1 MIESLRDYLEVMKA
15 KNRVLEVKDPVL
27 REDIPELI
35 DRLSASKKVL
45 LFENVVGYELRMVAN
60 LVPSQDVFGILFGDE
75 NNPRSA
81 FLERT
86 TKRHAKI
93 AVSRGPLVSI
103 DVNGKDLLDILPIL
117 KHYKDDSAPYI
128 TTSVLSSIDP
138 DSGLVGRGIH
148 RMEYR
153 GGNLMGASLINPP
166 LGEIYQKYRARHQK
180 MPISVAI
187 GVDPILFLSMALK
200 VPLETDKLEVTG
212 GLRGGGV
219 EVVPSFDSP
228 IQVPAG
234 SEIIL
239 EGYVDPEKGKQDGPL
254 GEISGYY
261 LTIKETPTV
270 VVQRLSYRESP
281 IYHALLPTCP
291 EADMYLTFVSS
302 AHLEDN
308 VKRLFPFITRITFV
322 ERTFGASVVVNVKN
336 VEGPKVKSLL
346 MSLLSFPMI
355 KKAIIVDEDVNPED
369 LKDVDWA
376 FVTRCFAGEDIVIAK
391 GLQGQPID
399 PQAKDGR
406 GVAKL
411 GIDATIQ
418 GKSMEPRALVAKGD
432 SRRIDKIL
440 NSVGGCYE

>member
-1 MIESLRDYLEVMKA
+1 MIKSLREYLEVMRA
-15 KNRVLEVKDPVL
+15 KDRVLEVEDPVL

-35 DRLSASKKVL
+35 DRLSARNKVL
-45 LFENVVGYELRMVAN
+45 FFENIEGYDFRMVAN

-75 NNPRSA
+75 RNPRSA

-86 TKRHAKI
+86 SKRHSKI
-93 AVSRGPLVSI
+93 AVSRAPLVSI
-103 DVNGKDLLDILPIL
+103 DLDGKDLLEILPIL

-166 LGEIYQKYRARHQK
+166 LGEIYQKYRVRHER
-180 MPISVAI
+180 MPITVAI
-187 GVDPILFLSMALK
+187 GVDPLMFLSMALK
-200 VPLETDKLEVTG
+200 VPLETDKLEVSG
-212 GLRGGGV
+212 GLRGAGI

-228 IQVPAG
+228 IQVPAE

-239 EGYVDPEKGKQDGPL
+239 EGYVDPDMGRQDGPL

-270 VVQRLSYRESP
+270 VVQRLSYRKDP

-302 AHLEDN
+302 AHLEDS
-308 VKRLFPFITRITFV
+308 VKKLYPFISKITFIQ
-322 ERTFGASVVVNVKN
+322 RTFGASVVVNVKS
-336 VEGPKVKSLL
+336 VDGPKVKSLL

-355 KKAIIVDEDVNPED
+355 KKAIVVDEDVNPED
-369 LKDVDWA
+369 LKDVEWA
-376 FVTRCFAGEDIVIAK
+376 FVTRCFASEDIIIAK

-406 GVAKL
+406 GVTKV

-418 GKSMEPRALVAKGD
+418 GKLMEPRALVAKGD
-432 SRRIDKIL
+432 SGRIDKIL
-440 NSVGGCYE
+440 NSIGGRYE

>member
-1 MIESLRDYLEVMKA
+1 MIKSLREYLDMMKA
-15 KNRVLEVKDPVL
+15 ENRFLVVKDPVL

-45 LFENVVGYELRMVAN
+45 FFENVEGYDFRMVAN

-75 NNPRSA
+75 SNPRNA
-81 FLERT
+81 FLERAS
-86 TKRHAKI
+86 KRHTKI
-93 AVSRGPLVSI
+93 PISRGPLITV
-103 DVNGKDLLDILPIL
+103 DVRGKDLLDILPIL
-117 KHYKDDSAPYI
+117 KHYRDDSAPYI
-128 TTSVLSSIDP
+128 TTSILSSIDP

-166 LGEIYQKYRARHQK
+166 LGEIYQKYKARHEK
-180 MPISVAI
+180 MPIAVTI
-187 GVDPILFLSMALK
+187 GVDPIVFLSMALK

-212 GLRGGGV
+212 GLRGSGI

-228 IQVPAG
+228 IQVPAE

-239 EGYVDPEKGKQDGPL
+239 EGYVDPDKGQQDGPL

-302 AHLEDN
+302 AHLEDS
-308 VKRLFPFITRITFV
+308 VKKLFPFITRITFIQ
-322 ERTFGASVVVNVKN
+322 RTFGASVVVNVKS

-355 KKAIIVDEDVNPED
+355 KKAIVVDEDVNPED
-369 LKDVDWA
+369 LKDVEWA
-376 FVTRCFAGEDIVIAK
+376 FVTRCFSSEDIVIAK

-406 GVAKL
+406 GVTKI
-411 GIDATIQ
+411 GIDATVQ
-418 GKSMEPRALVAKGD
+418 GKSMESRALVVRGD
-432 SRRIDKIL
+432 SGRIDKIL
-440 NSVGGCYE
+440 NSIGGRYE

>member
-1 MIESLRDYLEVMKA
+1 MIKSLREYLEVMKS
-15 KNRVLEVKDPVL
+15 KNGVLEVRDPVA

-35 DRLSASKKVL
+35 DRLSGTKRVL
-45 LFENVVGYELRMVAN
+45 LFDNVEGYDFKMVAN
-60 LVPSQDVFGILFGDE
+60 LVPSQDVFGMLFGGED
-75 NNPRSA
+75 NPRRV

-86 TKRHAKI
+86 GKRQKKVP
-93 AVSRGPLVSI
+93 VSRGPFVSV
-103 DVNGKDLLDILPIL
+103 DMNGKDILKVLPVL

-166 LGEIYQKYRARHQK
+166 LGEIYQKYKARRER

-187 GVDPILFLSMALK
+187 GVDPIVFLSMALK

-212 GLRGGGV
+212 GLKGGGV
-219 EVVPSFDSP
+219 EVVPSFDSS
-228 IQVPAG
+228 IEVPAE

-239 EGYVDPEKGKQDGPL
+239 EGYVDPDKGKQDGPL

-291 EADMYLTFVSS
+291 EADTYLTFVSS

-308 VKRLFPFITRITFV
+308 VKKLFPFISRITFV
-322 ERTFGASVVVNVKN
+322 QRTFGSSVMVNVKS

-355 KKAIIVDEDVNPED
+355 KKAIVVDEDVDPED

-376 FVTRCFAGEDIVIAK
+376 FVTRCFGSEDIVIAK

-406 GVAKL
+406 GVTKI

-418 GKSMEPRALVAKGD
+418 GKSMEPRALVAEGD
-432 SRRIDKIL
+432 AGRINKIL
-440 NSVGGCYE
+440 NSLGGRL